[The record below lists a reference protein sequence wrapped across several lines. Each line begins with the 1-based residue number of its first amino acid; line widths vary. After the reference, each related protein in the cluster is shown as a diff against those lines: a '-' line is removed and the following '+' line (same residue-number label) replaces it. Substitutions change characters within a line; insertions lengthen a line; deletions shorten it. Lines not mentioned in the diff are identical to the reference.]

1 MALELVLD
9 MRGDVRWDGDCQRR
23 RAHWRLEGIVGLLFV
38 LMEPLIERIDA
49 SIYRGGLV
57 SMTDRITKR
66 TSPQKRAE
74 NGKIAGSER
83 SCPLNRRLA
92 DCSETHRP
100 LAIER
105 RFRVDSSTPAR
116 PAGSTRWVGAKAGRW
131 RMADGDLRMAMMS
144 VEE

>member
-1 MALELVLD
+1 MLVLED

-57 SMTDRITKR
+57 SMTDRITNR
-66 TSPQKRAE
+66 TIATSPQKRAE
-74 NGKIAGSER
+74 NGKIARDRTTSPCGLEY
-83 SCPLNRRLA
+83 A
-92 DCSETHRP
+92 
-100 LAIER
+100 
-105 RFRVDSSTPAR
+105 STACW
-116 PAGSTRWVGAKAGRW
+116 TDKVGGVKSGRW
-131 RMADGDLRMAMMS
+131 RMADGASRMAMMS